1 MNQRLL
7 ESFLSR
13 HNCSANS
20 KLGGL
25 GLGGLVFES
34 EYPSVN
40 TNFDTIGLTFVNLL
54 FLYHQLKLVNL
65 LFLGLGS
72 PSPMDS
78 PWMDGGTCEQ
88 QRSRSFATLKSQRF
102 FNSKVEGDG
111 SWTKIWYHGWSTYPH
126 VRYPP

>member
-1 MNQRLL
+1 M
-7 ESFLSR
+7 SR

-54 FLYHQLKLVNL
+54 FLYHHLKLVNL
-65 LFLGLGS
+65 LFFFGLAKSHGF
-72 PSPMDS
+72 PMDG
-78 PWMDGGTCEQ
+78 W
-88 QRSRSFATLKSQRF
+88 
-102 FNSKVEGDG
+102 GDL
-111 SWTKIWYHGWSTYPH
+111 
-126 VRYPP
+126 

>member
-1 MNQRLL
+1 M
-7 ESFLSR
+7 SR

-25 GLGGLVFES
+25 GLGGLVFKS

-54 FLYHQLKLVNL
+54 FLYHHLKLVNL

-78 PWMDGGTCEQ
+78 PWIPWGDNCEQ
-88 QRSRSFATLKSQRF
+88 QRSRSFATLKSQRC
-102 FNSKVEGDG
+102 FNSKVVSGMG
-111 SWTKIWYHGWSTYPH
+111 VGP
-126 VRYPP
+126 RYGIMAGQPTPM